1 MNKLLSATL
10 ISFTLI
16 SVNAEEPKQDSRVDK
31 ATVPGVATKGEAW
44 VDFFKAYVYAPSSK
58 MLTNNIIEKL
68 EIPELLKLIDNKIAQ
83 TIDKILELNK
93 EALAI
98 YSKDNDPSS
107 PSASSD
113 LRKTKIKAVYVE
125 MASLYESLRLVDF
138 RVKSMY
144 PEQHMQKLFDVLQ
157 KIYAKQYQITYNP
170 EEDSKSFW
178 DIFTGKDK

>member
-10 ISFTLI
+10 ISFTLVSI
-16 SVNAEEPKQDSRVDK
+16 NAEESKQDTRVDK
-31 ATVPGVATKGEAW
+31 AI
-44 VDFFKAYVYAPSSK
+44 DFFKAYVYAPSSK

-125 MASLYESLRLVDF
+125 MSGLYESLRSVDF

-157 KIYAKQYQITYNP
+157 KIYAKQYQVTYNLD
-170 EEDSKSFW
+170 EDSKSFW

>member
-10 ISFTLI
+10 ISLSVI
-16 SVNAEEPKQDSRVDK
+16 SVNAEEQKQDTRVDNTRVDK
-31 ATVPGVATKGEAW
+31 AI
-44 VDFFKAYVYAPSSK
+44 DFFKAYVYAPSSK

-93 EALAI
+93 EALVI
-98 YSKDNDPSS
+98 YSKDNDKS
-107 PSASSD
+107 
-113 LRKTKIKAVYVE
+113 KIKAVYVE
-125 MASLYESLRLVDF
+125 MSGLYESLRSVDF

-157 KIYAKQYQITYNP
+157 KIYAKQYQVTYNLD
-170 EEDSKSFW
+170 EDSKSFW

>member
-1 MNKLLSATL
+1 MNKLLSAAL
-10 ISFTLI
+10 ISFTLV
-16 SVNAEEPKQDSRVDK
+16 SVNAEEPKQDTSVKETNVDK
-31 ATVPGVATKGEAW
+31 AI
-44 VDFFKAYVYAPSSK
+44 DFFKAYVYAPSSK

-98 YSKDNDPSS
+98 YSKDNDKS
-107 PSASSD
+107 
-113 LRKTKIKAVYVE
+113 KIKAVYVE
-125 MASLYESLRLVDF
+125 MSGLYESLRSVDF

>member
-1 MNKLLSATL
+1 MKHLLSAAL
-10 ISFTLI
+10 ISLSVI
-16 SVNAEEPKQDSRVDK
+16 SVNAEEPKQETNVDK
-31 ATVPGVATKGEAW
+31 AI
-44 VDFFKAYVYAPSSK
+44 DFFKAYVYAPSSK

-98 YSKDNDPSS
+98 YSKDNS
-107 PSASSD
+107 
-113 LRKTKIKAVYVE
+113 KEKIKAVYVE
-125 MASLYESLRLVDF
+125 MSGLYESLRSVDF

-157 KIYAKQYQITYNP
+157 KIYAKQYQVTYNLD
-170 EEDSKSFW
+170 EDSKSFW